1 MNRFK
6 DKVVIVTGASSGL
19 GEACARQ
26 FAAEGASTVLV
37 ARSKAKLAALEKQ
50 IPNAKAFPADLSDP
64 KVYDKLLKF
73 AQKHFGRIDVL
84 VNNAGVNYRGA
95 VTEIKE
101 DLGQI
106 IDLNLRAPIAL
117 TQKALPYLKENGGG
131 AVVNIA
137 SLAGRVPLP
146 DEATYSGS
154 KFGLRAFTLALSN
167 ELKGSGVTASIVS
180 PGPIETGFILT
191 EIDDVPPL
199 VFSQPMSTADQVAAL
214 VLKSAADGKP
224 ERVIPLSGGIL
235 ATVAYL
241 WPGLRQLLVPLLER
255 KGRKVKARYKAK
267 LAQGG

>member
-1 MNRFK
+1 
-6 DKVVIVTGASSGL
+6 
-19 GEACARQ
+19 
-26 FAAEGASTVLV
+26 
-37 ARSKAKLAALEKQ
+37 EKQ

-73 AQKHFGRIDVL
+73 AQKQFGRIDIL

-117 TQKALPYLKENGGG
+117 TQKALPYLKQNGGG

-154 KFGLRAFTLALSN
+154 KFGLRAFTLALAN